1 MKRKIAIIIFSLIIL
16 SGCGDTTTNTTNT
29 YTSQGAISV
38 DNSKND
44 NSENAEGYVATNADF
59 DTNTNVSNDKS
70 TNNTITSTTN
80 NILESSVKDS
90 DEYKQLEEEN
100 NNLRNQIDELES
112 NNIDIPTIEYKDLG
126 LSINGEDI
134 PINKSKSMIIVDGK
148 EYVSKEVV
156 DSLIPENQNVTI
168 NDDIMYVGKVVSD
181 KENLSTQ
188 WIVDQ
193 SSNLNFQDNLKDSY
207 GNSHSNALLFD
218 GYDGAIIYNLNSNY
232 SLLKC
237 QISISENY
245 GINDNATVI
254 IKADDE
260 VVYSIDL
267 TKKSMPIIEENIPI
281 NNCMLLTFE
290 FESSFGRDSCI
301 ISDAIVYN

>member
-44 NSENAEGYVATNADF
+44 NSENVEGYVATNADF

-80 NILESSVKDS
+80 NIPESSVKDS

-134 PINKSKSMIIVDGK
+134 PINKNKSMIIVDGK

-168 NDDIMYVGKVVSD
+168 NDDIMYVGTVVSD

>member
-1 MKRKIAIIIFSLIIL
+1 MKRKIAIIMLSLIVL
-16 SGCGDTTTNTTNT
+16 SGCGDTTTTNT
-29 YTSQGAISV
+29 YNSQGAISV
-38 DNSKND
+38 DNSEND
-44 NSENAEGYVATNADF
+44 NSENVEGYVATNADF

-70 TNNTITSTTN
+70 TNNAITSTTN
-80 NILESSVKDS
+80 NISEFSVKDS

-100 NNLRNQIDELES
+100 NNLQNQLEELKS
-112 NNIDIPTIEYKDLG
+112 NNADIPTIEYKDLG
-126 LSINGEDI
+126 LSIDEEDI
-134 PINKSKSMIIVDGK
+134 SINKSKSMIIVDGK
-148 EYVSKEVV
+148 EYVSKEIV
-156 DSLIPENQNVTI
+156 DALIPENQNVTI
-168 NDDIMYVGKVVSD
+168 NDGTMYVGKVISD
-181 KENLSTQ
+181 KANLSTQ

-218 GYDGAIIYNLNSNY
+218 GYDGAIIYNLNNNY

-290 FESSFGRDSCI
+290 FDSSFGRDSCI